1 MARLH
6 RPDLTLVQLRY
17 FLAAATRRSMTEASL
32 DLHVAQ
38 SAVSTAI
45 AQLERGLGVQLFVRQ
60 RSRGLALTDAGEQL
74 LLDARSLLA
83 QVDEMTDVV
92 RGKHYDVRGTLRLA
106 CFVTLA
112 PFVLPRLISRVH
124 ELHPNLRIEI
134 IEADVDG
141 TIDLLLD
148 GSVEVAIAY
157 DFGRGHDLTFDRL
170 YTSSPHVILSR
181 AHPLAGRDEMSLK
194 ELEGHDLVLLDTP
207 HSREYF
213 LGMHHAAGVEPRI
226 RYTSRSYE
234 TIRSLVARGE
244 GYSVLNHIP
253 QSPTTYDGGEVAAVP
268 LVGEQVEP
276 LEVCFVRLT
285 SVRPTA
291 RARVISTLAREMF
304 GSEAG
309 DAGAPA

>member
-1 MARLH
+1 MARLA
-6 RPDLTLVQLRY
+6 RPDMTLVQLRY
-17 FLAAATRRSMTEASL
+17 FLAAATKRSMTEASL

-83 QVDEMTDVV
+83 QVDEMTDTV

-112 PFVLPRLISRVH
+112 PFVLPRLISRVR

-141 TIDLLLD
+141 TTDLLLS
-148 GSVEVAIAY
+148 GSVEAAIAY
-157 DFGRGHDLTFDRL
+157 DFGRAHDLTFDRL
-170 YTSSPHVILSR
+170 YTSAPHVIL
-181 AHPLAGRDEMSLK
+181 AHDHPLAGRA
-194 ELEGHDLVLLDTP
+194 ELALTDLDGEDLVLLDTP

-213 LGMHHAAGVEPRI
+213 LGMHEAAGVEPRI

-234 TIRSLVARGE
+234 TIRSLVGRGE

-253 QSPTTYDGGEVAAVP
+253 QSPTTYDGGEVVAVP
-268 LVGEQVEP
+268 LAGPRADP
-276 LEVCFVRLT
+276 LEVCVVRVT

-291 RARVISTLAREMF
+291 RARVIGTLAREMF
-304 GSEAG
+304 GS
-309 DAGAPA
+309 GAPGPA